1 MSRLGMGSMLSMLG
15 GNEETVN
22 AHKSAMGKKIKS
34 IRIDDDYNGGDG
46 GLEML
51 FDDGTGIWIY
61 DDARSCCE
69 NRYLHTD
76 DKVSD
81 FAWATFIEAE
91 LREGGEKDDG
101 WETHEWEFV
110 VIKTS
115 LGEFTLETHNKHNGY
130 YGGFY
135 VKIRNIKG
143 ESNGN

>member
-1 MSRLGMGSMLSMLG
+1 MSRPGLGAMLQMLG

-22 AHKSAMGKKIKS
+22 THKSAMGKKIKS
-34 IRIDDDYNGGDG
+34 IRIDKDYNGDG

-51 FDDGTGIWIY
+51 FDDGTGIWIF

-69 NRYLHTD
+69 DRYLHTD
-76 DKVSD
+76 DNVSD
-81 FAWATFIEAE
+81 FAGAIFIEAE
-91 LREGGEKDDG
+91 LREGGEKGDD

-110 VIKTS
+110 IIKTS
-115 LGEFTLETHNKHNGY
+115 IGEFTLETHNEHNGY

-143 ESNGN
+143 ESNAN